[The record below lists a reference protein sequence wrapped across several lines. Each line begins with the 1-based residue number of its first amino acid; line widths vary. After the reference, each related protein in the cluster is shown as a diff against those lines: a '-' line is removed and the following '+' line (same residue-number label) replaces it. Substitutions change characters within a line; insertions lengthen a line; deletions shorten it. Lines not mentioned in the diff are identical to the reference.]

1 MDTDAE
7 AHQGNAVRR
16 SDRWAAGSAE
26 RRRNWWAV
34 VGLLVVLTGYG
45 VAGVVVTI
53 VTRQV
58 EIGDDAAL
66 ALVGAGPALAA
77 LGVLLGIVGVRRDAL
92 RWLSWITIVLGGLLG
107 IASVAAIVVV
117 TLAFRTF
124 S

>member
-7 AHQGNAVRR
+7 AQRGTAARR

-34 VGLLVVLTGYG
+34 VGVLVVLAGYG
-45 VAGVVVTI
+45 VAGVVVTM

-77 LGVLLGIVGVRRDAL
+77 LGVVLGIVGVRRDAL

>member
-7 AHQGNAVRR
+7 AQRGTAARR

-34 VGLLVVLTGYG
+34 VGVLVVLAGYG
-45 VAGVVVTI
+45 VAGVVVTM

-77 LGVLLGIVGVRRDAL
+77 LGVVLGIVGVRRDAL

-107 IASVAAIVVV
+107 IASVAATVVV

>member
-7 AHQGNAVRR
+7 AQRGTAARR

-34 VGLLVVLTGYG
+34 VGVLVVLAGYG
-45 VAGVVVTI
+45 VAGVVVTM

-77 LGVLLGIVGVRRDAL
+77 LGVVLGIVGVRRHAL